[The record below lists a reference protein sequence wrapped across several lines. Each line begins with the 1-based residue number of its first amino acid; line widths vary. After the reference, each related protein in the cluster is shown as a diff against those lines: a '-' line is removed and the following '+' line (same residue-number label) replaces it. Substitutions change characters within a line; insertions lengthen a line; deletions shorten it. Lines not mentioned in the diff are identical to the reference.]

1 MKIAHCSMMIAGAPF
16 MLSDERTTHRHE
28 LPLPSEAEG
37 LIVAPDRTVAR
48 PLLAFLRAQGLIV
61 RTADD
66 ADSAFEEALLH
77 PPDVVMVDDRVP
89 PTGAID
95 LCTRLKDNVRT
106 HFVPVVVCAL
116 SDLRSFRIRA
126 MAAGADAIFT
136 PSTDA
141 QERRARLWALLR
153 TRALYKE
160 ADRRQRSQKSEIV
173 ERRHWLSHFLH
184 DLTGQVAAL
193 AANVDYM
200 SKFPPPPE
208 DRRRSDFDDSV
219 SDAHGVFERLKATMR
234 TVMDYDRFE
243 TGQLVPRET
252 RFVLGDAAAEVA
264 EELRRHAVMA
274 DKTLKIS
281 RPPEERP
288 LDGDRDLLAA
298 AMLNL
303 GLGALR
309 RVPSRGTLSIEITET
324 DAGMRFRA
332 IAPGAAL
339 MPGEKLR
346 IFEPYGRRAGG
357 SATYGMGL
365 ALAHA
370 VIGLHEGSLWVEELE
385 NGPGCVFVFE
395 LRRQRAGG
403 RTKGG
408 ARGGGADL
416 GRAGLV
422 PERS

>member
-1 MKIAHCSMMIAGAPF
+1 MKFAHCSMMIAGDPS
-16 MLSDERTTHRHE
+16 MLSDERTTNRHE

-48 PLLAFLRAQGLIV
+48 PLLAFLRAQGLIA

-66 ADSAFEEALLH
+66 ADTAFEEALLH
-77 PPDVVMVDDRVP
+77 PPDVVLVDDRVP
-89 PTGAID
+89 PSGAID

-106 HFVPVVVCAL
+106 HFVPVIVFAL

-126 MAAGADAIFT
+126 LAAGADAIFT

-200 SKFPPPPE
+200 SKFPPPAE
-208 DRRRSDFDDSV
+208 DRRRSDFDESV
-219 SDAHGVFERLKATMR
+219 SDARGVFDRLKATMR

-243 TGQLVPRET
+243 TGQLIPRET

-264 EELRRHAVMA
+264 EELRRHAAMA
-274 DKTLKIS
+274 DKTLRMS
-281 RPPEERP
+281 RPPQERP
-288 LDGDRDLLAA
+288 LDGDRELLTA

-309 RVPSRGTLSIEITET
+309 RVPSRGALSIEVTET
-324 DAGMRFRA
+324 DTGMRFRA
-332 IAPGAAL
+332 AAPGSPL
-339 MPGEKLR
+339 VPGEKLR

-370 VIGLHEGSLWVEELE
+370 VIGLHDGNLWVEELE
-385 NGPGCVFVFE
+385 NGQGCAFVFE
-395 LRRQRAGG
+395 LRWQRAGG
-403 RTKGG
+403 RSKRG
-408 ARGGGADL
+408 ARPSGIDL
-416 GRAGLV
+416 GRGGMA

>member
-1 MKIAHCSMMIAGAPF
+1 MMIAGDF
-16 MLSDERTTHRHE
+16 SMLSDERTTHRHE

-48 PLLAFLRAQGLIV
+48 PLVAFLRSQGLIV

-66 ADSAFEEALLH
+66 ADAAFEEALLH
-77 PPDVVMVDDRVP
+77 PPDVVLVDDRVP
-89 PTGAID
+89 PSGAVD

-106 HFVPVVVCAL
+106 HFVPVIVCAL
-116 SDLRSFRIRA
+116 SDLRSTRIRA
-126 MAAGADAIFT
+126 LAAGADAIFT

-160 ADRRQRSQKSEIV
+160 ADRKQRSQKSEIV

-193 AANVDYM
+193 AANVDYL
-200 SKFPPPPE
+200 SKFAPPAE
-208 DRRRSDFDDSV
+208 DRRRPDFDESV
-219 SDAHGVFERLKATMR
+219 SDARGVFERLKATMR
-234 TVMDYDRFE
+234 TVIDYDRFE

-252 RFVLGDAAAEVA
+252 RFVLGEAAAEVA
-264 EELRRHAVMA
+264 EELQRHAAMA
-274 DKTLKIS
+274 DKALELQRS
-281 RPPEERP
+281 PAERP
-288 LDGDRDLLAA
+288 IHGDRDLIAA

-309 RVPSRGTLSIEITET
+309 RVPSRGTLSIGIVET
-324 DAGMRFRA
+324 DSGVRFRA
-332 IAPGAAL
+332 AAPGTPLLPA
-339 MPGEKLR
+339 EKLR

-370 VIGLHEGSLWVEELE
+370 VIGLHEGSIWVEELE
-385 NGPGCVFVFE
+385 SGQGCAFVFE
-395 LRRQRAGG
+395 LLWRRQGHRMKKPDREA
-403 RTKGG
+403 
-408 ARGGGADL
+408 
-416 GRAGLV
+416 GRAGLAA
-422 PERS
+422 ERS